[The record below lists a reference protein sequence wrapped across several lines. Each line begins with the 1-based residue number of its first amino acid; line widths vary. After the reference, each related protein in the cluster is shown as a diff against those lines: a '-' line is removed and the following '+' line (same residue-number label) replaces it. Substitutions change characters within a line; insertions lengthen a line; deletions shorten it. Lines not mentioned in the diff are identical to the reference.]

1 MKLRVLILEDR
12 PSDAEL
18 AVAYLVRAGMNVQDL
33 RVDSVLG
40 FEVAL
45 IEFAPHVVLCDH
57 GIPGFAVLEAL
68 RQVKAADPRVAFIVL
83 SGVLDLPSA
92 VSCLKAGADD
102 IVLKGAMG
110 RLAPAVQ
117 GAIELRRNLAALSPR
132 QFEVLRLIVDG
143 RTTRQIA
150 EDLGLSLKT
159 VETHRTEMMKRLD
172 IHDVAGLVRYAT
184 RVRLISPEG

>member
-18 AVAYLVRAGMNVQDL
+18 AVAHLVSAGLNVQDL
-33 RVDSVLG
+33 RVDSASG
-40 FEVAL
+40 FEAAL
-45 IEFAPHVVLCDH
+45 TEFGPHVVLSDH

-68 RQVKAADPRVAFIVL
+68 KQVKAANPRVAFIVL
-83 SGVLDLPSA
+83 SGAVDLPSA

-102 IVLKGAMG
+102 IVLKSEMG

-117 GAIELRRNLAALSPR
+117 RAIELRTNLAALSPR

-184 RVRLISPEG
+184 RVRLISSEG